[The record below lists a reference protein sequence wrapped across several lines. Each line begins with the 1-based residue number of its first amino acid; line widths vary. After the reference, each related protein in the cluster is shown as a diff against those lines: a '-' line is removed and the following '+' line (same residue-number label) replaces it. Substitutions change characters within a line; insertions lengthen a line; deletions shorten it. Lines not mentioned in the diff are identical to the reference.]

1 MLNGIHQRG
10 RNVNIPK
17 EALVTDFVIWYL
29 NRMFETVAPP
39 EDVAAVLVE
48 PIQGEG
54 GYIVPPKDFFPD

>member
-1 MLNGIHQRG
+1 
-10 RNVNIPK
+10 VPEK
-17 EALVTDFVIWYL
+17 VTDFVIWYL

-54 GYIVPPKDFFPD
+54 GYIVPPKDSSPIKAGTR